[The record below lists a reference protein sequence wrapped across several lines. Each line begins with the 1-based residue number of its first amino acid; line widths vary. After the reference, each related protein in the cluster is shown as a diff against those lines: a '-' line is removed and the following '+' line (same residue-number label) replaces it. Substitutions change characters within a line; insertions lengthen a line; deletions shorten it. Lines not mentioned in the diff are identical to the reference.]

1 MKEEDEHGSREPGGP
16 YLVQAG
22 ERLARAILGS
32 GVGLYGAA
40 EIMGVRPD
48 HLAETLKGR
57 RPVDTLSML
66 QLAQHLAQMGWAGR
80 PGNASDIAWWLAIG
94 VAAGTPE
101 PGARGESRRLYR
113 YGAPQEIVEHVL
125 AMPGDAQSRH

>member
-1 MKEEDEHGSREPGGP
+1 MIDEEKCGREPGGP

-22 ERLARAILGS
+22 ERLARAILGA
-32 GVGLYGAA
+32 GIGLHGAA
-40 EIMGVRPD
+40 EIMGVQAD
-48 HLAETLKGR
+48 HLAEALKGN

-66 QLAQHLAQMGWAGR
+66 QLAQHLAQAGWAGR

-101 PGARGESRRLYR
+101 PSAKGDSRRLYR
-113 YGAPQEIVEHVL
+113 YGDPKEIVRHVL
-125 AMPGDAQSRH
+125 TMPGDAQARH